1 MTYTNPLF
9 QEILKDFEKFS
20 VQADRFLES
29 EKQRQA
35 EEADAMNDQL
45 DCEAEQE
52 RVEAL

>member
-1 MTYTNPLF
+1 MTHTNPIF
-9 QEILKDFEKFS
+9 QNILNDFEKFS
-20 VQADRFLES
+20 VQADRFIES